1 MGADIYI
8 FTKKEPD
15 FTGIDP
21 EIVVREENSSW
32 YFRDPYNGYSLAW
45 VIGLSYGREFME
57 DPADFLEQLSRI
69 TDEQI
74 ERYAREQLVEEE
86 LVLVGETE
94 VKVKC
99 DVNYF
104 LRRAKLRRDY
114 LRRLVEA
121 GIVEVEYAL

>member
-1 MGADIYI
+1 MGADIFI
-8 FTKKEPD
+8 FTRREPD

-32 YFRDPYNGYSLAW
+32 YFRDPYNGYGLYR
-45 VIGLSYGREFME
+45 VIGLSYGREFVK
-57 DPADFLEQLSRI
+57 DPIGSLERLSKI

-74 ERYAREQLVEEE
+74 ERYAREQLVEETS
-86 LVLVGETE
+86 VDETG
-94 VKVKC
+94 VKVKY
-99 DVNYF
+99 DVGYF

-121 GIVEVEYAL
+121 GIVKVEYAL

>member
-1 MGADIYI
+1 MGADIFI
-8 FTKKEPD
+8 FTKREPD

-21 EIVVREENSSW
+21 EIVVQEENSSW
-32 YFRDPYNGYSLAW
+32 YFRDPYNGYGLYRM
-45 VIGLSYGREFME
+45 IGLSYGREFVK
-57 DPADFLEQLSRI
+57 DPVSSLERLSKI

-74 ERYAREQLVEEE
+74 ERYAREQLGEETGVKYDVE
-86 LVLVGETE
+86 
-94 VKVKC
+94 
-99 DVNYF
+99 YF